1 VTQQEIRKNIRAASN
16 KSILRQ
22 QLELL
27 AEHSRTHGIDQI
39 PECSAAM
46 AQIYQELVRTERVSK
61 LTALLFFGISF
72 DFLYGVSVKV
82 INLLRRK

>member
-1 VTQQEIRKNIRAASN
+1 MKQQEIRQNIEAASN
-16 KSILRQ
+16 KSILRR

-27 AEHSRTHGIDQI
+27 AEHSRTFGTSQI

-46 AQIYQELVRTERVSK
+46 VQVYRELVRTERVSK
-61 LTALLFFGISF
+61 LTALLFFGISL

>member
-1 VTQQEIRKNIRAASN
+1 MNQREIRKNIKAASS
-16 KSILRQ
+16 KSMLRR

-82 INLLRRK
+82 IDRKSVV

>member
-1 VTQQEIRKNIRAASN
+1 MTQQEIRKNIKVASN

-27 AEHSRTHGIDQI
+27 AEHSRTHGVDQI

-46 AQIYQELVRTERVSK
+46 ARIYRELVRTERVTK